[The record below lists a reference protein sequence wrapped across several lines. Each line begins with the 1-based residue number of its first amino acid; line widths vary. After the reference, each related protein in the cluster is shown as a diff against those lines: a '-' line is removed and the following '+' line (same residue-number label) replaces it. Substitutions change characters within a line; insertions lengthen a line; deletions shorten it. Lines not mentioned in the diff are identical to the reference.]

1 MLIMIIVFIVLLFLG
16 VPLLFSMGF
25 SSVVYFL
32 VTDSPQLLSMI
43 PERFMSGMN
52 SFIIMAI
59 PLFTFMGLL
68 MSKGGIMSDLLDFVN
83 VFVGRFRGGL
93 AYTNIFASTIFGG
106 ISGSAFADVGAMST
120 TLVPLMEETGY
131 DKEFSAAVTIA
142 SSVQSPLIPPS
153 IPALV
158 VAGVASVSVGS
169 MFMAGIVP
177 GLLTAIMCATVTFVL
192 ARKRK
197 YPTVKI
203 EFTAK
208 RVWSVTK
215 QAIWALLTPLLVL
228 GGVLSGWFTVTESG
242 AIAVVYA
249 LVICFFVK
257 HTDFKTFLEILKET
271 VRSSAMTYIMLA
283 VIQVFAWIIAY
294 EQIPL
299 KATAWL
305 VSISSNPT
313 VLTLLLLLFLLIWG
327 MWMDVTAAI
336 IIFGPL
342 LFPIFTGFGMHPV
355 HLGAILIFSLCI
367 GIQSPPFGT
376 LVFVV
381 SSITKCPMGRL
392 IKELVPFYLGEVI
405 ILLLIAFLPEITLFL
420 PRIMG
425 LLS

>member
-1 MLIMIIVFIVLLFLG
+1 MLVMIITFVVLLFMG
-16 VPLLFSMGF
+16 VPLLFSMGI
-25 SSVVYFL
+25 SSVLYFFA
-32 VTDSPQLLSMI
+32 TGTPQFLSMI
-43 PERFMSGMN
+43 PERFVTGMN

-68 MSKGGIMSDLLDFVN
+68 MSKGGIMNDLLDFVN
-83 VFVGRFRGGL
+83 LFVGRFRGGL

-120 TLVPLMEETGY
+120 TLVPLMVETGY

-158 VAGVASVSVGS
+158 VAGVAGISVGS
-169 MFMAGIVP
+169 MFMSGIVP
-177 GLLTAIMCATVTFVL
+177 GLMTALMCSVVTFIL

-197 YPTVKI
+197 YPVVKI
-203 EFTAK
+203 DFTAK
-208 RVWSVTK
+208 RVWQVTK
-215 QAIWALLTPLLVL
+215 QAIWALLAPLIIL

-249 LVICFFVK
+249 MIVCFLIK
-257 HTDFKTFLEILKET
+257 RTSFKSFLEILKET
-271 VRSSAMTYIMLA
+271 VRTSAMTYIMLA

-305 VSISSNPT
+305 VSVSSNIN
-313 VLTLLLLLFLLIWG
+313 VLTLLLLIFLLIWG

-336 IIFGPL
+336 IIFAPL

-376 LVFVV
+376 LMFVV
-381 SSITKCPMGRL
+381 SSITKVPMGRL
-392 IKELVPFYLGEVI
+392 IKEMLPFYLGEV
-405 ILLLIAFLPEITLFL
+405 LLLVIIAYFPQLCLYL
-420 PRIMG
+420 PRVLG
-425 LLS
+425 LIG